1 MVTGSKGYSAGK
13 VRKLRAART
22 AVAKAA
28 TLLRSRSGGNLRAP
42 LATYGWYG
50 RYNRRGRTELKTIDT
65 SINVSTSNAGSITLL
80 NGIAQGNDYTNR
92 DGRICSMQSIYFRF
106 TVSPNSTTTTLNQ
119 GESIRIIIVYD
130 CQTNGVAPTVANIL
144 QTGGDPHQPMNLNFR
159 DRFKVIMD
167 KQIGMAAAVY
177 SAGALTN
184 GSPTAKAFNFY
195 KKLGM
200 ETVFQS
206 TSNLSA
212 DIATGGIYLL
222 IQGLSNGTCLVL
234 GTSRVRFTDK

>member
-28 TLLRSRSGGNLRAP
+28 TLLRNRSGGNLRAP

-50 RYNRRGRTELKTIDT
+50 RYNRRGRVELKTIESQP
-65 SINVSTSNAGSITLL
+65 SIIVSNTGSVLLL

-92 DGRICSMQSIYFRF
+92 DGRIVNLSSFYYRWSL
-106 TVSPNSTTTTLNQ
+106 TPNNATSSTQ
-119 GESIRIIIVYD
+119 GDSVRILVVYD
-130 CQTNGVAPTVANIL
+130 CQTNGTTPTVATIL
-144 QTGGDPHQPMNLNFR
+144 AAVDPHAPMNLNNR

-167 KQIGMAAAVY
+167 KQIGMGATTYTGAVL
-177 SAGALTN
+177 SAG
-184 GSPTAKAFNFY
+184 SPMVKTFSFY
-195 KKLGM
+195 KKLNM

-206 TSNLSA
+206 TSNLAA
-212 DIATGGIYLL
+212 DIATGAIWLL
-222 IQGLSNGTCLVL
+222 TLGLANTATLSYGYT
-234 GTSRVRFTDK
+234 RIRFTDK